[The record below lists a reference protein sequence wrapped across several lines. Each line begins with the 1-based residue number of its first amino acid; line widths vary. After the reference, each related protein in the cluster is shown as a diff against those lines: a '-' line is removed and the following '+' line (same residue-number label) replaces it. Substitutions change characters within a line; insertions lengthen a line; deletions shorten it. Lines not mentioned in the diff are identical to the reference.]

1 MNILVLGH
9 KEEGHGILVQIDSE
23 KMKKR
28 ILAIAQKNR
37 AKAILEIL
45 AKGSILRTVKAEEFS
60 SLCDA
65 DLIIRES
72 GTCWDLM

>member
-1 MNILVLGH
+1 MKILVLGH
-9 KEEGHGILVQIDSE
+9 NEEDHGILVQIDSE

-45 AKGSILRTVKAEEFS
+45 AKGSILRTVEAKEFS
-60 SLCDA
+60 SFSDA
-65 DLIIRES
+65 DLMIRES